1 MPKMVSSENKKNKTT
16 RFRMSESEL
25 QQLNEVCE
33 ELQIDKSSMIRMAI
47 TKYLAEKNIT
57 ICL

>member
-1 MPKMVSSENKKNKTT
+1 MPKVVKNENKKNKTT

-25 QQLNEVCE
+25 QQLNEACE
-33 ELQIDKSSMIRMAI
+33 ELQIDKSSMIRIAI
-47 TKYLAEKNIT
+47 TRYLAERNIT